1 MPTLDIFNDDA
12 FSLRS
17 LTLAMQN
24 VPYQPRL
31 IGAMGIFNEAGVTTK
46 LMQIE
51 QRGATLSLVP
61 TAPMGAPGRPEKKDK
76 SKLIPISTVHLP
88 QRESVTAA
96 EVIGVRSFGT
106 EGDLKTVQ
114 SLVNTQLEKMRNNL
128 DATIEWQRIGAIKGQ
143 VLDADGTT
151 VLMDMFTTF
160 GLTQQTHA
168 MALGVDSTKVKI
180 KVTEAIRKV
189 EDKLGGIMTTGYTA
203 LCGKGFFD
211 ALVSHPAVEAA
222 YNRWLDGA
230 FLRDLQRGAD
240 SAASSGFPFAGVAW
254 REYRG
259 SVSGQSFIGDDD
271 AYLIPMGVRDMFQ
284 TRFSPADYM
293 ETVNTVGIPYYAK
306 QERMK
311 FDRGVE
317 IESQSNPINF
327 NSRPD
332 AVVKLTKV

>member
-1 MPTLDIFNDDA
+1 MATMDIFNDDA
-12 FSLRS
+12 FTLRS

-24 VPYQPRL
+24 LPYQPRL
-31 IGAMGIFNEAGVTTK
+31 IGSMGLFKEAGETTQ

-51 QRGATLSLVP
+51 QRGTTLSLVP
-61 TAPMGAPGRPEKKDK
+61 AKPMGSPGSTITKDK

-88 QRESVTAA
+88 QRESVLAA
-96 EVIGVRSFGT
+96 EVQGVRAFGT
-106 EGDLKTVQ
+106 ENDVALVQ
-114 SLVNTQLEKMRNNL
+114 TLVNRQMAKMRNNI

-151 VLMDMFTTF
+151 VLMDMFSTF
-160 GLTQQTHA
+160 GLTQQTEA
-168 MALGVDSTKVKI
+168 MALNVDATKVKL
-180 KVTEAIRKV
+180 KVTSAIRKV

-211 ALVSHPAVEAA
+211 AISTHPAVEAA
-222 YNRWLDGA
+222 YLRWLDGQ
-230 FLRDLQRGAD
+230 FLRDQQRSENSG
-240 SAASSGFPFAGVAW
+240 SPGFPFAGVAW

-271 AYLIPMGVRDMFQ
+271 AYLIPMGVQDMFL

-293 ETVNTVGIPYYAK
+293 ETVNTIGLPYYARQQPMDFNK
-306 QERMK
+306 
-311 FDRGVE
+311 GVE
-317 IESQSNPINF
+317 IEGQSNVINF
-327 NSRPD
+327 NCRPD

>member
-31 IGAMGIFNEAGVTTK
+31 VSSMGLFSEAGVTTN

-51 QRGATLSLVP
+51 QKGTTLSLIP
-61 TAPMGAPGRPEKKDK
+61 AKPMGVPGRPESKDK

-88 QRESVTAA
+88 QRESVMAA
-96 EVIGVRSFGT
+96 EVMGIRAFGT
-106 EGDLKTVQ
+106 ESDVKTVQ
-114 SLVNTQLEKMRNNL
+114 GLVNTQLEKMRNNI

-151 VLMDMFTTF
+151 VLMDMFSTF
-160 GLTQQTHA
+160 GLTQQTVA
-168 MALGVDSTKVKI
+168 MALATDATKVKL
-180 KVTEAIRKV
+180 KVTAAIRLS
-189 EDKLGGIMTTGYTA
+189 EDALGGIMTTGYVA

-211 ALVSHPAVEAA
+211 ALVTHPIVEAA

-230 FLRDLQRGAD
+230 YLRDVQRGAD
-240 SAASSGFPFAGVAW
+240 SVASSGFSYAGVAW

-271 AYLIPMGVRDMFQ
+271 AYLVPMGVRDMFQ
-284 TRFSPADYM
+284 TRYSPADYI
-293 ETVNTVGIPYYAK
+293 ETVNTVGLPYYARQQPMDFNK
-306 QERMK
+306 
-311 FDRGVE
+311 GVE
-317 IESQSNPINF
+317 IESQSNVINF
-327 NSRPD
+327 NSRPN
-332 AVVKLTKV
+332 AVIKLTKV

>member
-24 VPYQPRL
+24 VPYQPRM
-31 IGAMGIFNEAGVTTK
+31 ISAMRLFNEGGVISN

-51 QRGATLSLVP
+51 QKGTTLSLVP
-61 TAPMGAPGRPEKKDK
+61 AKPMGTPGRPETKDK
-76 SKLIPISTVHLP
+76 SKLIPIATVHLP
-88 QRESVTAA
+88 QRESVLAA
-96 EVIGVRSFGT
+96 EVMGVRAFGT
-106 EGDLKTVQ
+106 ESEVATVQ
-114 SLVNTQLEKMRNNL
+114 GLVATQLEKMRNNI

-151 VLMDMFTTF
+151 VLLDMFTTF
-160 GLTQQTHA
+160 GLTQQTQA
-168 MALGVDSTKVKI
+168 MALNVDATKVKI

-211 ALVSHPAVEAA
+211 AIVSHPAVEAA
-222 YNRWLDGA
+222 YNRWLDGQ
-230 FLRDLQRGAD
+230 FLRDTQRDAD
-240 SAASSGFPFAGVAW
+240 SASSSGFPFAGVAW

-271 AYLIPMGVRDMFQ
+271 AYLVPMGVRDMFQ
-284 TRFSPADYM
+284 TRFSPADYI
-293 ETVNTVGIPYYAK
+293 ETVNTMGVPYYARQQVMDFNK
-306 QERMK
+306 
-311 FDRGVE
+311 GVE
-317 IESQSNPINF
+317 IESQSNVINF